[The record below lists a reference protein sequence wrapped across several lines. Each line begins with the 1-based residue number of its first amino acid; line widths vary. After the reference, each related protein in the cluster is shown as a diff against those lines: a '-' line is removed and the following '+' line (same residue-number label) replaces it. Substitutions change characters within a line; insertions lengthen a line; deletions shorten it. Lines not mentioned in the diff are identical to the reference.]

1 MKSHTLRL
9 ALAGC
14 VLGTTAAGCESAR
27 SPSSKL
33 SRSPELKTRGAGA
46 ASHGAHGAE
55 TYTSSEEKDA
65 LQGPVAARPER
76 VSQASSSGAAMA
88 VAPAAPAEPTKAEP
102 PRGRTQGLAS
112 RNDGRRLSTKKASGL
127 GTLSKVGVGG
137 LGTHGAGAP
146 APVGSVAD
154 RDDLELSLAPESR
167 AVSEPAD
174 ALRTAEH
181 PFSTFAID
189 VDTAAYSLARRS
201 LAEGHLPDLAS
212 VRVEEFVNYFNYDY
226 QAPKSTRSNLFS
238 IEVDGARLPTDA
250 NKRILRVGIQA
261 RRLSA
266 ETRLPVNLVFLVDTS
281 GSMSSSDKLELA
293 KRSIMIAVEQLGAR
307 DRVAVVTYAGGV
319 SRPLAPTSAKNF
331 EQIRR
336 AVASLES
343 GGGTAMESGMDLAYR
358 TAAEMLNDGSLTRV
372 IVMSDGDANIGYASP
387 REILKRIDGYVKE
400 GVTMS
405 TIGYGTGNYRDD
417 MMETLADHG
426 NGNYAYIDTERQAER
441 VFGLYLMRMLQDVA
455 QDVKIQVE
463 FNEKAVRTHRLIG
476 YENRKMADRDFRDD
490 RKDAGEIGAGHSV
503 TALYELVLESEVSS
517 DDNLATVRV
526 RAKEPRGVRAKETA
540 LAVAVSTVAPAFE
553 EASPDLRFAT
563 AVMAGAELLR
573 FSPHAEGWSFGQ
585 VAEIARRVAR
595 NDPDRREFVAM
606 MQKAQALTGE
616 PIASARRP
624 SLRRL
629 GIR

>member
-1 MKSHTLRL
+1 MNSYAVRW

-14 VLGTTAAGCESAR
+14 MLAGTAAGCESAR
-27 SPSSKL
+27 SPSSPL
-33 SRSPELKTRGAGA
+33 SRSSELGRRGASATPIGDADEDGA
-46 ASHGAHGAE
+46 R
-55 TYTSSEEKDA
+55 
-65 LQGPVAARPER
+65 Q
-76 VSQASSSGAAMA
+76 AAMDA
-88 VAPAAPAEPTKAEP
+88 EAPEGIASPHEETSAYDSAAAPPPAKAEP
-102 PRGRTQGLAS
+102 E
-112 RNDGRRLSTKKASGL
+112 RRPLGANAARDKRGL
-127 GTLSKVGVGG
+127 GAAPVAPGSTGRDLLLKA
-137 LGTHGAGAP
+137 TAGPAP
-146 APVGSVAD
+146 ASATSTLRGGDVDSA
-154 RDDLELSLAPESR
+154 APSPGR
-167 AVSEPAD
+167 AEVSEPAG

-181 PFSTFAID
+181 PYSTFAID

-226 QAPKSTRSNLFS
+226 QAPPSARSNLFS

-250 NKRILRVGIQA
+250 SKRILRVGIQA

-266 ETRLPVNLVFLVDTS
+266 TTRLPVNLVFLVDTS
-281 GSMSSSDKLELA
+281 GSMSSSDKLDLA
-293 KRSIMIAVEQLGAR
+293 KRSIMIAVEQLGIR
-307 DRVAVVTYAGGV
+307 DRVAIVTYAGGV

-387 REILKRIDGYVKE
+387 QEILKRIDGYVKE

-426 NGNYAYIDTERQAER
+426 NGNYAYIDTERQAQR

-503 TALYELVLESEVSS
+503 TALYELALEPEVSPE
-517 DDNLATVRV
+517 DNLATVRV
-526 RAKEPRGVRAKETA
+526 RAKEPRGVKAKETA
-540 LAVAVSTVAPAFE
+540 LAVAVSTVAPAFA
-553 EASPDLRFAT
+553 EASNDLQFAT

-585 VAEIARRVAR
+585 IAAIAHRVAKS
-595 NDPDRREFVAM
+595 DPDRQEFVSM
-606 MQKAQALTGE
+606 MKQAQALTGE
-616 PIASARRP
+616 PLASATRVTKD
-624 SLRRL
+624 
-629 GIR
+629 